1 MQLIHTKYGD
11 LRGKRKDTCYTYFG
25 IPYAQPPVG
34 DLRWKAPQPL
44 QPWDGVL
51 EAYEFPHRAWQMVQ
65 EPPVDGKG
73 INYAREF
80 YSNPAFMPPMDED
93 CLYLN
98 IWRPLTGEKL
108 PVAFW
113 IHGGALINGF
123 GSELEFDGEAF
134 ARKGVILVTI
144 NYRLGAFGFL
154 CHPELAKE
162 DPNGRCGNYG
172 IFDQIAALKWVKE
185 NIESFGGD
193 PDRITIFGQS
203 AGAMSVQ
210 TLLSSPL
217 SRDMMAG
224 AIMQSAGGY
233 QAGILQD
240 RTMQQGMELGLHFSK
255 LTGAETLEELR
266 ALPPQ
271 RVMDVVGGMMA
282 EGFRTG
288 YGLPFTAVIDGYLL
302 EKGYDAVVEAG
313 ECPDIPYMIGSCGND
328 LGQTPE
334 MTSRGGHTQLYYG
347 CINWSLKTLS
357 WGVRLLMFII
367 LTASC
372 WEIIPARSILRN
384 CGMSLT
390 PCPAAGA
397 PNPRQTTVWLSRSTA
412 IGSTLS
418 RMATPTGKIC
428 PTGNRAA
435 GTAIM
440 SSCWTSTT
448 PDGMTEV

>member
-1 MQLIHTKYGD
+1 MSLVYTQYGA
-11 LRGKRKDTCYTYFG
+11 LRGKRKDGCITYFG
-25 IPYAQPPVG
+25 VPYAQPPVG

-44 QPWDGVL
+44 QPWTGER
-51 EAYEFPHRAWQMVQ
+51 EAFEFPHRAWQMVQ

-185 NIESFGGD
+185 NIAAFGGD
-193 PDRITIFGQS
+193 PDKITIFGQS

-233 QAGILQD
+233 QAGVLKD
-240 RTMQQGMELGLHFSK
+240 RTMEEAMEQGHLFSK
-255 LTGAETLEELR
+255 LTGANTLEKMR
-266 ALPPQ
+266 ALPPEKIMQ
-271 RVMDVVGGMMA
+271 AVTVMMA

-288 YGLPFTAVIDGYLL
+288 SGLPFTAVIDGYLM
-302 EKGYDAVVEAG
+302 EKGYDQVVEDG

-334 MTSRGGHTQLYYG
+334 MTMRGGHSQLYYG
-347 CINWSLKTLS
+347 CINWSLKNAELGRTPAY
-357 WGVRLLMFII
+357 VYYFDRKLLGDY
-367 LTASC
+367 S
-372 WEIIPARSILRN
+372 
-384 CGMSLT
+384 
-390 PCPAAGA
+390 GA
-397 PNPRQTTVWLSRSTA
+397 FHSAELWYVFNTLSRSWRPKSQA
-412 IGSTLS
+412 DYRLAEQINSYWVNFI
-418 RMATPTGKIC
+418 K
-428 PTGNRAA
+428 TGNPNGEDLPYWKPCSWDSHHVQLLDVDNA
-435 GTAIM
+435 
-440 SSCWTSTT
+440 
-448 PDGMTEV
+448 